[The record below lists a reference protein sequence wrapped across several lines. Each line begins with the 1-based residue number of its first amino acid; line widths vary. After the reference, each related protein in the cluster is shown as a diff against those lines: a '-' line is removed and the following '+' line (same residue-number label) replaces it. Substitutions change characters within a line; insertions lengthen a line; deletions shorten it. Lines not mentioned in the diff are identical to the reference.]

1 MDIVFKADVAHSRVI
16 GSKCFFN
23 IATSVGLLLIPI
35 SFRTQ
40 DCSVNC
46 FCLLY
51 WSCFSD
57 NIVLFSIP
65 AFYFSHMPVSIALK
79 HGWSTSSLSFF
90 PIKAPCAHY
99 AGNWLM
105 CWCVTKNFCYAALFE
120 NLYQTSVWTSSC
132 QFASMAKILLMLIP
146 HKTVRK
152 IAQVVVSNCQ
162 IIPWASCYNFMILCM
177 SRIWDQGPFFGLI
190 LLLFFLREIKIS
202 GSLIICTPVG
212 CQILDLRAIWI

>member
-16 GSKCFFN
+16 GSKGFFN

-35 SFRTQ
+35 SLGTQ

-46 FCLLY
+46 VCLLY
-51 WSCFSD
+51 WSCFSE

-65 AFYFSHMPVSIALK
+65 AFYFSMWPVSIALK

-99 AGNWLM
+99 AGNSLM
-105 CWCVTKNFCYAALFE
+105 SCCVTKNFCYAQFFL

-132 QFASMAKILLMLIP
+132 QFAPMAKILLMLIP

-162 IIPWASCYNFMILCM
+162 IIPWASCHNFMIFVYVTYLG
-177 SRIWDQGPFFGLI
+177 SRSFFRFNFVA
-190 LLLFFLREIKIS
+190 LFS
-202 GSLIICTPVG
+202 
-212 CQILDLRAIWI
+212 